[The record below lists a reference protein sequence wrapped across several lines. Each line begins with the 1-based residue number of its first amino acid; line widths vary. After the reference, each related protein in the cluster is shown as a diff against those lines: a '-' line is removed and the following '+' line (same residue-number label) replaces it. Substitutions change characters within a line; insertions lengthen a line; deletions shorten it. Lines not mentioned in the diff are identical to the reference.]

1 MRLIRYLFGK
11 LINNKIEEPTEKN
24 EYVIQLLEL
33 QTDMDK
39 ILSADKYIAKSEY
52 LHDFSKYK
60 SVVDFFVVLND
71 SGMMSS
77 FCVKNGIKVSDVK
90 RCLEAY
96 SNLEK
101 YINQHNDDFI
111 SRRMIGEKEYLDN
124 ILKSVDPQ
132 ISLDEDQRR
141 VILTD
146 EDYCLVIAGAGAGKT
161 TTVAAKVKYL
171 VEKNNINPE
180 HILVVSFTNKAV
192 NELKEKINDELK
204 IGCPIATFHSTGNA
218 IIHKNAPDEKLKIY
232 RRKSGRNEEIKV
244 VLKN

>member
-1 MRLIRYLFGK
+1 MRLIRYLLGK
-11 LINNKIEEPTEKN
+11 INNNKIEEPTEKN

-39 ILSADKYIAKSEY
+39 ILSVDKYIAKSEY

-60 SVVDFFVVLND
+60 SVVDFFVVLNN

-77 FCVKNGIKVSDVK
+77 FCAKNGIKVLDVE
-90 RCLEAY
+90 RCIEAY

-111 SRRMIGEKEYLDN
+111 NRRMIGEKEYLDN

-146 EDYCLVIAGAGAGKT
+146 EDY
-161 TTVAAKVKYL
+161 
-171 VEKNNINPE
+171 
-180 HILVVSFTNKAV
+180 
-192 NELKEKINDELK
+192 
-204 IGCPIATFHSTGNA
+204 
-218 IIHKNAPDEKLKIY
+218 
-232 RRKSGRNEEIKV
+232 
-244 VLKN
+244 